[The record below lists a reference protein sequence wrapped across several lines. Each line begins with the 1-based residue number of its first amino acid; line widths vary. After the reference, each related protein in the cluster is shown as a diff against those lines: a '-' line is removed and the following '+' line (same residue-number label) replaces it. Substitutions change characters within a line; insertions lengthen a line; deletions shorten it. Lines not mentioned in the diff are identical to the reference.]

1 MRELFFKFQSKTQLM
16 LACLGTF
23 LGLLFLFTSIH
34 FLDKIYRYGDQS
46 EMLSKNTI
54 VIQKKVSGGIL
65 LNRAQPVFSNS
76 DIREI
81 QGMDFIQSCDLIYS
95 NTFDVSLEINDP
107 LIPKFSSDI
116 YIQSLNNEY
125 IDIKTDSWNW
135 NSEQAVLPII
145 MPRDFLIMMNNFLL
159 ASGMPQVSDDLVLD
173 LKISLKIG
181 GAKSG
186 ATVAAQIVGF
196 TNELSSIL
204 VPQPF
209 LSWANQKFGKK
220 EQQIISQLVVQSK
233 NGQFGLLENY
243 LEENDLES
251 RKSQLLIAKLKS
263 TLGILLSVISGISL
277 ITVFLAVL
285 VLVQYLQLVLAR
297 NDYEIRTLL
306 RLGHAPNVMT
316 NVFTKYF
323 SSIFIMMLCSSFL
336 VFVFV
341 KQHLDQLFLS
351 NGISLDS
358 TYSWY
363 LFLVSIVILLIFVI
377 SIWKGS
383 KNRIQKAINT

>member
-181 GAKSG
+181 DAKFG

-323 SSIFIMMLCSSFL
+323 SSIFIMVLCSSFL

-341 KQHLDQLFLS
+341 KQYLDQLFP
-351 NGISLDS
+351 
-358 TYSWY
+358 
-363 LFLVSIVILLIFVI
+363 FVI
-377 SIWKGS
+377 
-383 KNRIQKAINT
+383 